1 MHIPI
6 ENIYYLLSYAWNKL
20 DEKDRISVAIDDKT
34 ELLDLFA
41 KILINTTKILLKRG
55 VDRNYINYTSE
66 IAGIKGKFELSQ
78 TIKKNL
84 HLKLRTI
91 CSYDEFS
98 ANIPI
103 NEILVTT
110 LHRLI
115 KTLNLNKELKGE
127 IKKLLWMFI
136 DIDQIE
142 IQSSL
147 FKKIKLNRNNR
158 FYGIIL
164 DVCQMVYENS
174 RLTEQPG
181 TWKFMDFTRDE
192 RKMSQLFEAFV
203 RNFYKVELSD
213 YYVVKR
219 EDIRWQFSSSSSESF
234 QFLPKMETDITL
246 ENKNKTSK
254 IIIDTKYY
262 RETMV
267 TNYDKERIHSTN
279 LYQLFSYLI
288 NQQDNN
294 NPVTRQATGILL
306 YPTIERD
313 LDLHYTY
320 NDHNIYI
327 KTVNLNGHWKKIDER
342 LKQIVVGTEGD
353 AINLPHI
360 PRI

>member
-6 ENIYYLLSYAWNKL
+6 ENIYYLLCYAWNKL
-20 DEKDRISVAIDDKT
+20 DARDRISVAVDDETK
-34 ELLDLFA
+34 LLDLFA

-66 IAGIKGKFELSQ
+66 IPGIKGKLELSQ
-78 TIKKNL
+78 TIKRNL
-84 HLKLRTI
+84 HLKQRTI

-98 ANIPI
+98 ANVPI

-115 KTLNLNKELKGE
+115 KTLNLNRELKGE
-127 IKKLLWMFI
+127 IKRLLWMFI

-147 FKKIKLNRNNR
+147 FKKIRLNRNNR
-158 FYGIIL
+158 LYGIIL
-164 DVCQMVYENS
+164 NVCQMIYENS
-174 RLTEQPG
+174 LPTEQPG

-203 RNFYKVELSD
+203 RNFYKTEQSD
-213 YYVVKR
+213 YSVKT
-219 EDIRWQFSSSSSESF
+219 EYIRWQFSSNIDEYL
-234 QFLPKMETDITL
+234 QFLPKMKTDITL
-246 ENKNKTSK
+246 ENKTSK

-262 RETMV
+262 RETV
-267 TNYDKERIHSTN
+267 AINYNKERIHSAN

-288 NQQDNN
+288 HQQDNN
-294 NPVTRQATGILL
+294 HVTRQATGILL

-313 LDLHYTY
+313 LDLHYKY
-320 NDHNIYI
+320 DDHNIYI
-327 KTVNLNGHWKKIDER
+327 KTVNLNAHWKKIEER
-342 LKQIVVGTEGD
+342 LKQIIVG
-353 AINLPHI
+353 NKRVP
-360 PRI
+360 